1 MANIQSGG
9 AGAAQAANT
18 VRRNADGYTD
28 FRLSNVHE
36 PAPVDGN
43 ATHDGTIGTTVT
55 NALSDW
61 DKLTKAD
68 ANAITSAADTLA
80 KQDKA
85 LVNKLLNTGK

>member
-1 MANIQSGG
+1 MVNIQSGG
-9 AGAAQAANT
+9 AGAAQAA
-18 VRRNADGYTD
+18 
-28 FRLSNVHE
+28 
-36 PAPVDGN
+36 
-43 ATHDGTIGTTVT
+43 TTVT

-85 LVNKLLNTGK
+85 LANKLLNTGK